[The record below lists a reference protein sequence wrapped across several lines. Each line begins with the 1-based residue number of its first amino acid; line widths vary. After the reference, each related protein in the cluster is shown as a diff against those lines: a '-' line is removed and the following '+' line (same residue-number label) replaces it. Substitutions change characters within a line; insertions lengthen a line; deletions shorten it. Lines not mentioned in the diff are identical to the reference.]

1 MRDEL
6 FYMGQE
12 IISHKSEIAQGVI
25 HYQEQRYS
33 DQLKLSG
40 VKMEQITEWRMQLI
54 EMLGQSLFEDKAVSL
69 DKVTEWTGRVGKVA
83 LEKGIPLNESLKTLS
98 AFRTA
103 IWDIFSEQLR
113 DQRISASFMLQVNSE
128 INPILDE
135 IVYLLNEVFR
145 TQQKDQL
152 ALIHTA
158 MDELSAPIVPIA
170 DKVAILPLI
179 GEIDT
184 HRASSVMETAL
195 KKSSELQLK
204 YLFID
209 ISGVAI
215 MDTMVSHN
223 IYQIINALKMMG
235 VQSVLTG
242 IRPEVAHTL
251 GNLGITFEDLKT
263 SASLKKALEDI
274 GFNQYEVVL
283 PV

>member
-6 FYMGQE
+6 LYFGKQ
-12 IISHKSEIAQGVI
+12 IVSHKSEIAQGVI
-25 HYQEQRYS
+25 RYQEQNFS
-33 DQLKLSG
+33 EQLTLSG
-40 VKMEQITEWRMQLI
+40 LKMEEVTEWRMQLI
-54 EMLGQSLFEDKAVSL
+54 EILGQSLYEDKVESSRRV
-69 DKVTEWTGRVGKVA
+69 KEWTDKVGKVA
-83 LEKGIPLNESLKTLS
+83 LEYELPLNESLKTLS
-98 AFRTA
+98 GFRTA
-103 IWDIFSEQLR
+103 IWDIFNEQLN
-113 DQRISASFMLQVNSE
+113 DNQISASLMLQVNKE

-135 IVYLLNEVFR
+135 IAYLLNEVFR
-145 TQQKDQL
+145 TEQNDQI

-158 MDELSAPIVPIA
+158 MDELSAPVVPIA
-170 DKVAILPLI
+170 EKIAILPLI

-184 HRASSVMETAL
+184 HRASAIMETAL
-195 KKSSELQLK
+195 KKTSDLQLD

-274 GFNQYEVVL
+274 GFTQYEVVL
-283 PV
+283 SV

>member
-6 FYMGQE
+6 LYLGKQ
-12 IISHKSEIAQGVI
+12 IVSHKSEIAQGVI
-25 HYQEQRYS
+25 RYQEQKFS
-33 DQLKLSG
+33 DQLTLSG
-40 VKMEQITEWRMQLI
+40 LKMEQVTEWRMQLI
-54 EMLGQSLFEDKAVSL
+54 EMLGQSLYEDKVESSR
-69 DKVTEWTGRVGKVA
+69 KVKEWTGKVGEVA
-83 LEKGIPLNESLKTLS
+83 IENGMALNESLKTLS
-98 AFRTA
+98 GFRTA
-103 IWDIFSEQLR
+103 IWDIFMEQLN
-113 DQRISASFMLQVNSE
+113 DEQISASLMLQVNKE

-135 IVYLLNEVFR
+135 IAYQLYEVFR
-145 TQQKDQL
+145 TQEKDQI

-158 MDELSAPIVPIA
+158 MDELSAPVVPIA
-170 DKVAILPLI
+170 EKIAILPLI

-184 HRASSVMETAL
+184 HRASAIMETAL
-195 KKSSELQLK
+195 KKSSDLQLD

-251 GNLGITFEDLKT
+251 GNLGITFENLKT
-263 SASLKKALEDI
+263 SSSLKKALEDI
-274 GFNQYEVVL
+274 GFTQYEAVL
-283 PV
+283 SV

>member
-6 FYMGQE
+6 VYIGQE

-25 HYQEQRYS
+25 QNQEQRYA
-33 DQLKLSG
+33 DQLTFSG
-40 VKMEQITEWRMQLI
+40 LKMEQVTDWRTQLI
-54 EMLGQSLFEDKAVSL
+54 EMLGESLYEPKEESL
-69 DKVTEWTGRVGKVA
+69 KKVREWTGKVGKVA
-83 LEKGIPLNESLKTLS
+83 LEKGLPLNDSLKALS

-103 IWDIFSEQLR
+103 IWGNFTDELH
-113 DQRISASFMLQVNSE
+113 DNRISASLMLQVNE
-128 INPILDE
+128 MINPLLDE
-135 IVYLLNEVFR
+135 IAQLLNELFR
-145 TQQKDQL
+145 TQQNDQL

-170 DKVAILPLI
+170 DKIAILPLI

-195 KKSSELQLK
+195 KKSSELQLD

-263 SASLKKALEDI
+263 SSSLKKALEDI
-274 GFNQYEVVL
+274 GFTQYEVIL

>member
-6 FYMGQE
+6 LYLGKQ
-12 IISHKSEIAQGVI
+12 IVSHKSEIAQGVI
-25 HYQEQRYS
+25 RYQEQKFS
-33 DQLKLSG
+33 DQHTLS
-40 VKMEQITEWRMQLI
+40 VLKMEQVTEWRMQLI
-54 EMLGQSLFEDKAVSL
+54 EMLGQSLYEDKVESSR
-69 DKVTEWTGRVGKVA
+69 KVKEWTGKVGEVA
-83 LEKGIPLNESLKTLS
+83 IENGMALNESLKTLS
-98 AFRTA
+98 GFRTA
-103 IWDIFSEQLR
+103 IWDIFMEQLND
-113 DQRISASFMLQVNSE
+113 DQISASLMLQVNKE

-135 IVYLLNEVFR
+135 IAYQLNEVFR
-145 TQQKDQL
+145 TQEKDQI

-158 MDELSAPIVPIA
+158 MDELSAPVVPIA
-170 DKVAILPLI
+170 EKIAILPLI

-184 HRASSVMETAL
+184 HRASAIMETAL
-195 KKSSELQLK
+195 KKSSDLQLD

-263 SASLKKALEDI
+263 SSSLKKALEDI
-274 GFNQYEVVL
+274 GFTQYEAVL
-283 PV
+283 SV

>member
-1 MRDEL
+1 MREEL
-6 FYMGQE
+6 FYIGQE
-12 IISHKSEIAQGVI
+12 IVSHKSEIAQGVI

-33 DQLKLSG
+33 DQIKLSG

-54 EMLGQSLFEDKAVSL
+54 EMLGQSLFEDKAESL
-69 DKVTEWTGRVGKVA
+69 DKVKEWTGRVGKVA
-83 LEKGIPLNESLKTLS
+83 LEKGLSLNESLKTLS

-103 IWDIFSEQLR
+103 IWDIFSEQLL
-113 DQRISASFMLQVNSE
+113 DHQISAALMLQVNSE

-135 IVYLLNEVFR
+135 IAYLLNEVCR

-195 KKSSELQLK
+195 KKSSELKLD

-242 IRPEVAHTL
+242 IRPEVAQTL

-283 PV
+283 PL

>member
-6 FYMGQE
+6 VYLGQE
-12 IISHKSEIAQGVI
+12 IVAHKSDIAQGVI
-25 HYQEQRYS
+25 EYQQKQYS
-33 DQLKLSG
+33 EQLKFSG
-40 VKMEQITEWRMQLI
+40 VKMEQVTEWRIELI
-54 EMLGQSLFEDKAVSL
+54 KMLGESLQEEQKDSL
-69 DKVTEWTGRVGKVA
+69 IKISEWTQKVGKIA
-83 LEKGIPLNESLKTLS
+83 IEKGIPLNESIKTLS

-103 IWDIFSEQLR
+103 IWDIFTKQISENQ
-113 DQRISASFMLQVNSE
+113 IAASLMLQVNKK
-128 INPILDE
+128 INPLLDE
-135 IVYLLNEVFR
+135 IAYLFNELFVN
-145 TQQKDQL
+145 QQKDQL

-170 DKVAILPLI
+170 NKIAILPLI

-195 KKSSELQLK
+195 KKSSDLELD

-251 GNLGITFEDLKT
+251 GNLGITFDDLKT
-263 SASLKKALEDI
+263 SSSLKQALEDI
-274 GFNQYEVVL
+274 GFTQYEVIL
-283 PV
+283 PL

>member
-6 FYMGQE
+6 LYLGKQ
-12 IISHKSEIAQGVI
+12 IVSHKSEIAQGVI
-25 HYQEQRYS
+25 RYQEQKFS
-33 DQLKLSG
+33 DQLTLS
-40 VKMEQITEWRMQLI
+40 VLKMEQITEWRMQLI
-54 EMLGQSLFEDKAVSL
+54 EMLGQSLYEDKVESSR
-69 DKVTEWTGRVGKVA
+69 KVKEWTGKVGEVA
-83 LEKGIPLNESLKTLS
+83 IENGMALNESLKTLS
-98 AFRTA
+98 GFRTA
-103 IWDIFSEQLR
+103 IWDIFMEQLND
-113 DQRISASFMLQVNSE
+113 DQISASLMLQVNKE

-135 IVYLLNEVFR
+135 IAYQLNEVFR
-145 TQQKDQL
+145 TQEKDQI

-158 MDELSAPIVPIA
+158 MDELSAPVVPIA
-170 DKVAILPLI
+170 EKIAILPLI

-184 HRASSVMETAL
+184 HRASAIMETAL
-195 KKSSELQLK
+195 KKSSDLQLD

-263 SASLKKALEDI
+263 SSSLKKALEDI
-274 GFNQYEVVL
+274 GFTQYEAVL
-283 PV
+283 SV

>member
-6 FYMGQE
+6 FYIGQE

-54 EMLGQSLFEDKAVSL
+54 EMLGQSLFEEKAVSL

-103 IWDIFSEQLR
+103 IWDIFSEKLR
-113 DQRISASFMLQVNSE
+113 DQQISASLMLQVNSE

-135 IVYLLNEVFR
+135 IAYLLNEVFR

-195 KKSSELQLK
+195 KKSSELQLE

>member
-1 MRDEL
+1 
-6 FYMGQE
+6 MGKQ
-12 IISHKSEIAQGVI
+12 IVSHKSEIAQGVI
-25 HYQEQRYS
+25 RYQEQKFS
-33 DQLKLSG
+33 DQLTLSG
-40 VKMEQITEWRMQLI
+40 LKMEQVTEWRMQLI
-54 EMLGQSLFEDKAVSL
+54 EMLGQSLYEDKIESSR
-69 DKVTEWTGRVGKVA
+69 KVKEWTGKVGKVA
-83 LEKGIPLNESLKTLS
+83 LENGLPLNESLKTLS
-98 AFRTA
+98 GFRTA
-103 IWDIFSEQLR
+103 IWDIFMEQLN
-113 DQRISASFMLQVNSE
+113 DEQISASLMLHVNKE

-135 IVYLLNEVFR
+135 IAYQLNEVFR

-158 MDELSAPIVPIA
+158 MDELSAPVVPIA
-170 DKVAILPLI
+170 EKIAILPLI

-184 HRASSVMETAL
+184 HRASAIMETAL
-195 KKSSELQLK
+195 KKSSDLQLD

-251 GNLGITFEDLKT
+251 GSLGITFEDLKT

-274 GFNQYEVVL
+274 GFTQYEVVL
-283 PV
+283 SV

>member
-6 FYMGQE
+6 VYLGQE
-12 IISHKSEIAQGVI
+12 IVAHKSDIAQGVI
-25 HYQEQRYS
+25 EYQQKQYS
-33 DQLKLSG
+33 EQLKFSG
-40 VKMEQITEWRMQLI
+40 VKMEQVTEWRIELI
-54 EMLGQSLFEDKAVSL
+54 EMLGVSL
-69 DKVTEWTGRVGKVA
+69 QEEQKDSLIKISEWTQKVGKIA
-83 LEKGIPLNESLKTLS
+83 IEKGIPLNESIKTLS

-103 IWDIFSEQLR
+103 IWDIFNKQ
-113 DQRISASFMLQVNSE
+113 ISDNQIAASLMLQVNKK
-128 INPILDE
+128 INPLLDE
-135 IVYLLNEVFR
+135 IAYLFNELFIS
-145 TQQKDQL
+145 QQKDQL

-170 DKVAILPLI
+170 NKIAILPLI

-195 KKSSELQLK
+195 KKSSDLELD

-251 GNLGITFEDLKT
+251 GNLGITFDDLKT
-263 SASLKKALEDI
+263 SSSLKQALEDI
-274 GFNQYEVVL
+274 GFTQYEVIL
-283 PV
+283 PL

>member
-6 FYMGQE
+6 VYLGQE
-12 IISHKSEIAQGVI
+12 IVSHKSDIAQGVI
-25 HYQEQRYS
+25 EYQEKRYS
-33 DQLKLSG
+33 EQLKFSG
-40 VKMEQITEWRMQLI
+40 VKMEQVTEWRIELI
-54 EMLGQSLFEDKAVSL
+54 QMLGESLQEEQKDSL
-69 DKVTEWTGRVGKVA
+69 IKISEWTQKVGKIA

-98 AFRTA
+98 AFRTT
-103 IWDIFSEQLR
+103 IWDIFTKQ
-113 DQRISASFMLQVNSE
+113 ISDNQITASLMLQVNKK
-128 INPILDE
+128 INPLLDE
-135 IVYLLNEVFR
+135 IAYLLNELFVK
-145 TQQKDQL
+145 QQKDQL

-170 DKVAILPLI
+170 DKIAILPLI

-184 HRASSVMETAL
+184 HRATSIMETAL
-195 KKSSELQLK
+195 KKSSELELD

-242 IRPEVAHTL
+242 IRPEFAHTL
-251 GNLGITFEDLKT
+251 GNLGITFDDLKT
-263 SASLKKALEDI
+263 SSSLKQALEDI
-274 GFNQYEVVL
+274 GFTQYEVVL
-283 PV
+283 PL

>member
-195 KKSSELQLK
+195 KKSSELQLE

>member
-6 FYMGQE
+6 FYFGKQ
-12 IISHKSEIAQGVI
+12 IVSHKSEIAQGVI
-25 HYQEQRYS
+25 RYQEQNFS
-33 DQLKLSG
+33 DQLTLSG
-40 VKMEQITEWRMQLI
+40 LKMEQVTEWRKQLI
-54 EMLGQSLFEDKAVSL
+54 EILGQSLYD
-69 DKVTEWTGRVGKVA
+69 DKVESSLRVKEWTDKVGKAA
-83 LEKGIPLNESLKTLS
+83 LENGIPLNEALKTLS
-98 AFRTA
+98 GFRTA
-103 IWDIFSEQLR
+103 IWDIFIDQLK
-113 DQRISASFMLQVNSE
+113 DNQISASLMLQVNKE

-135 IVYLLNEVFR
+135 IAYLLNELSS
-145 TQQKDQL
+145 TQQKDQI

-158 MDELSAPIVPIA
+158 MDELSAPVVPIA
-170 DKVAILPLI
+170 EKIAILPLI

-184 HRASSVMETAL
+184 DRANAIMETAL
-195 KKSSELQLK
+195 KKSSDLQLD

-223 IYQIINALKMMG
+223 IYQIIYALKMMG

-274 GFNQYEVVL
+274 GFTQYEVVL
-283 PV
+283 SV

>member
-6 FYMGQE
+6 LYLGKQ
-12 IISHKSEIAQGVI
+12 IVSHKSEIAQGVI
-25 HYQEQRYS
+25 RYQEQKLS
-33 DQLKLSG
+33 DQLTLS
-40 VKMEQITEWRMQLI
+40 VLKMEQVTEWRMQLI
-54 EMLGQSLFEDKAVSL
+54 EMLGQSLYEDKVESSR
-69 DKVTEWTGRVGKVA
+69 KVKEWTGKVGKVA
-83 LEKGIPLNESLKTLS
+83 LENGMPLNESLKTLS
-98 AFRTA
+98 GFRTA
-103 IWDIFSEQLR
+103 IWDIFMEQLND
-113 DQRISASFMLQVNSE
+113 DQISASLMLQVNKE

-135 IVYLLNEVFR
+135 IAYQLNEVFR
-145 TQQKDQL
+145 IQEKDQI

-158 MDELSAPIVPIA
+158 MDELSAPVVPIA
-170 DKVAILPLI
+170 EKIAILPLI

-184 HRASSVMETAL
+184 HRASAIMETAL
-195 KKSSELQLK
+195 KKSSDLQLD

-263 SASLKKALEDI
+263 SSSLKKALEDI
-274 GFNQYEVVL
+274 GFTQYEVVL
-283 PV
+283 SV

>member
-6 FYMGQE
+6 LYLGKQ
-12 IISHKSEIAQGVI
+12 IVSHKSEIAQGVI
-25 HYQEQRYS
+25 RYQEQKLS
-33 DQLKLSG
+33 DQLTLS
-40 VKMEQITEWRMQLI
+40 VLKMEQVTEWRMQLI
-54 EMLGQSLFEDKAVSL
+54 EMLGQSLYEDKVESSR
-69 DKVTEWTGRVGKVA
+69 KVKEWTGEVGEVA
-83 LEKGIPLNESLKTLS
+83 IENGMALNESLKTLS
-98 AFRTA
+98 GFRTA
-103 IWDIFSEQLR
+103 IWDIFMEQLND
-113 DQRISASFMLQVNSE
+113 DQISASLMLQVNKE

-135 IVYLLNEVFR
+135 IAYQLNEVFR
-145 TQQKDQL
+145 TQEKDQI

-158 MDELSAPIVPIA
+158 MDELSAPVVPIA
-170 DKVAILPLI
+170 EKIAILPLI

-184 HRASSVMETAL
+184 HRASAIMETAL
-195 KKSSELQLK
+195 KKSSDLQLD

-263 SASLKKALEDI
+263 SSSLKKALEDI
-274 GFNQYEVVL
+274 GFTQYEAVL
-283 PV
+283 SV

>member
-6 FYMGQE
+6 VYLGQE
-12 IISHKSEIAQGVI
+12 IVAHKSDIAQGVI
-25 HYQEQRYS
+25 EYQQKQYS
-33 DQLKLSG
+33 EQLKFSG
-40 VKMEQITEWRMQLI
+40 VKMEQVTEWRIELI
-54 EMLGQSLFEDKAVSL
+54 EMLGVSL
-69 DKVTEWTGRVGKVA
+69 QEEQKDSLIKISEWTQKVGKIA
-83 LEKGIPLNESLKTLS
+83 IEKGISLNESIKTLS

-103 IWDIFSEQLR
+103 IWDIFNKQ
-113 DQRISASFMLQVNSE
+113 ISDNQIAASLMLQVNKK
-128 INPILDE
+128 INPLLDE
-135 IVYLLNEVFR
+135 IAYLFNELFIS
-145 TQQKDQL
+145 QQKDQL

-170 DKVAILPLI
+170 NKIAILPLI

-195 KKSSELQLK
+195 KKSSDLELD

-251 GNLGITFEDLKT
+251 GNLGITFDDLKT
-263 SASLKKALEDI
+263 SSSLKQALEDI
-274 GFNQYEVVL
+274 GFTQYEVIL
-283 PV
+283 PL

>member
-6 FYMGQE
+6 LYLGKQ
-12 IISHKSEIAQGVI
+12 IVSHKSEIAQGVI
-25 HYQEQRYS
+25 RYEDQKFS
-33 DQLKLSG
+33 DQLTLSG
-40 VKMEQITEWRMQLI
+40 LKMEQVTEWRMQLI
-54 EMLGQSLFEDKAVSL
+54 EMLGQSLYEDKIESSRRV
-69 DKVTEWTGRVGKVA
+69 KEWTGKVGKVA
-83 LEKGIPLNESLKTLS
+83 LENGLPLNESLKTLS
-98 AFRTA
+98 GFRTA
-103 IWDIFSEQLR
+103 IWDIFMEQLN
-113 DQRISASFMLQVNSE
+113 DEQISASLMLHVNKE

-135 IVYLLNEVFR
+135 IAYQLNEVFR
-145 TQQKDQL
+145 SQQKDQI

-158 MDELSAPIVPIA
+158 MDELSAPVVPIA
-170 DKVAILPLI
+170 EKIAILPLI

-184 HRASSVMETAL
+184 HRASAIMETAL
-195 KKSSELQLK
+195 KKSSDLQLD

-263 SASLKKALEDI
+263 SSSLKKALEDI
-274 GFNQYEVVL
+274 GFTQYEVVL
-283 PV
+283 SV

>member
-6 FYMGQE
+6 LYLGKQ
-12 IISHKSEIAQGVI
+12 IVSHKSEIAQGVI
-25 HYQEQRYS
+25 RYHEQKFS
-33 DQLKLSG
+33 EQLTLAG
-40 VKMEQITEWRMQLI
+40 LKMEQVTEWRMQLI
-54 EMLGQSLFEDKAVSL
+54 ELLGQSLYEDKVESSRRI
-69 DKVTEWTGRVGKVA
+69 KEWTDKVGKVA
-83 LEKGIPLNESLKTLS
+83 LEYGLPLNESLKTLS
-98 AFRTA
+98 GFRTA
-103 IWDIFSEQLR
+103 IWDIFTEQL
-113 DQRISASFMLQVNSE
+113 DDNQIPASLMLQVNKE

-135 IVYLLNEVFR
+135 IAYLLNEVFR
-145 TQQKDQL
+145 TQQKDQID
-152 ALIHTA
+152 LIHTA
-158 MDELSAPIVPIA
+158 MDELSAPVVPIA
-170 DKVAILPLI
+170 EKIAILPLI
-179 GEIDT
+179 GEVDT
-184 HRASSVMETAL
+184 HRASAIMETAL
-195 KKSSELQLK
+195 KKSSDLQLD

-274 GFNQYEVVL
+274 GFTQYEVVL
-283 PV
+283 SV

>member
-6 FYMGQE
+6 LYLGKQ
-12 IISHKSEIAQGVI
+12 IVSHKSEIAQGVI
-25 HYQEQRYS
+25 RYQEQKFS
-33 DQLKLSG
+33 DQLTLSG
-40 VKMEQITEWRMQLI
+40 LKMEQVTEWRMQLI
-54 EMLGQSLFEDKAVSL
+54 EMLGQSLYEDKIESSRRV
-69 DKVTEWTGRVGKVA
+69 KEWTGKVGKVA
-83 LEKGIPLNESLKTLS
+83 LENGLPLNESLKTLS
-98 AFRTA
+98 GFRTA
-103 IWDIFSEQLR
+103 IWDIFMEQLN
-113 DQRISASFMLQVNSE
+113 DEQISASLMLHVNKE

-135 IVYLLNEVFR
+135 IAYQLNEVFR
-145 TQQKDQL
+145 SQQKDQI

-158 MDELSAPIVPIA
+158 MDELSAPVVPIA
-170 DKVAILPLI
+170 EKIAILPLI

-184 HRASSVMETAL
+184 HRASAIMETAL
-195 KKSSELQLK
+195 KKSSDLQLD

-263 SASLKKALEDI
+263 SSSLKKALEDI
-274 GFNQYEVVL
+274 GFTQYEVVL
-283 PV
+283 SV

>member
-6 FYMGQE
+6 VYIGQE

-25 HYQEQRYS
+25 QNQEQRYA
-33 DQLKLSG
+33 DQLTFSG
-40 VKMEQITEWRMQLI
+40 LKMEQVTDWRTQLI
-54 EMLGQSLFEDKAVSL
+54 EMLGESLNEPKEESL
-69 DKVTEWTGRVGKVA
+69 KKVREWTGKVGKVA
-83 LEKGIPLNESLKTLS
+83 LEKGLPLNDSLKALS

-103 IWDIFSEQLR
+103 IWGNFTDELH
-113 DQRISASFMLQVNSE
+113 DNRISASLMLQVNE
-128 INPILDE
+128 MINPLLDE
-135 IVYLLNEVFR
+135 IAQLLNELFR
-145 TQQKDQL
+145 TQQNDQL

-170 DKVAILPLI
+170 DKIAILPLI

-195 KKSSELQLK
+195 KKSSELQLD

-263 SASLKKALEDI
+263 SSSLKKALEDI
-274 GFNQYEVVL
+274 GFTQYEVIL

>member
-6 FYMGQE
+6 LYLGQE
-12 IISHKSEIAQGVI
+12 IVSHKSEIAQGVI
-25 HYQEQRYS
+25 LYQEQKYS
-33 DQLKLSG
+33 DQLTLSG
-40 VKMEQITEWRMQLI
+40 VDMEQVTEWRMQLI
-54 EMLGQSLFEDKAVSL
+54 EILGESLIVDKEASFQRIR
-69 DKVTEWTGRVGKVA
+69 EWTERVGKVA
-83 LEKGIPLNESLKTLS
+83 LEKGLPLNESLKILS
-98 AFRTA
+98 TFRTA
-103 IWDIFSEQLR
+103 IWDIFSEQLH
-113 DQRISASFMLQVNSE
+113 DNQISASLMLQVNKE

-135 IVYLLNEVFR
+135 IAYLLNEVSR
-145 TQQKDQL
+145 THQKDQL

-170 DKVAILPLI
+170 DKIAILPLI

-184 HRASSVMETAL
+184 HRARSVMETAL
-195 KKSSELQLK
+195 KKSSDLQLD

-209 ISGVAI
+209 ISGVSI

-223 IYQIINALKMMG
+223 IFQIINALKMMG

-274 GFNQYEVVL
+274 GFSHYEVVL

>member
-6 FYMGQE
+6 FYLGQK
-12 IISHKSEIAQGVI
+12 IVSHKSEIAQGVI

-40 VKMEQITEWRMQLI
+40 IKKEQLTEWRMQLI
-54 EMLGQSLFEDKAVSL
+54 EMLGQSLYEDKVETFR
-69 DKVTEWTGRVGKVA
+69 KVKEWTGRIGKVA
-83 LEKGIPLNESLKTLS
+83 LEKGLPLNESLKTLS

-103 IWDIFSEQLR
+103 IWDIFTEQLH
-113 DQRISASFMLQVNSE
+113 DNQISAALMLQVNKE

-135 IVYLLNEVFR
+135 IAFLLNEVFL

-152 ALIHTA
+152 ALIHNA

-170 DKVAILPLI
+170 EKIAILPLI

-195 KKSSELQLK
+195 RKSSELQLDF
-204 YLFID
+204 LFID

-263 SASLKKALEDI
+263 SASLKKALEDV
-274 GFNQYEVVL
+274 GFTQYKMVL

>member
-6 FYMGQE
+6 LYLGQE
-12 IISHKSEIAQGVI
+12 IVSHKSEIAQGVI
-25 HYQEQRYS
+25 LYQEQKYS
-33 DQLKLSG
+33 DQLTLSG
-40 VKMEQITEWRMQLI
+40 VDMEQVTEWRMQLI
-54 EMLGQSLFEDKAVSL
+54 EILGESLIVDKEASFQRIR
-69 DKVTEWTGRVGKVA
+69 EWAERVGKVA
-83 LEKGIPLNESLKTLS
+83 LEKGLPLNESLKILS
-98 AFRTA
+98 TFRTA
-103 IWDIFSEQLR
+103 IWDIFSEQLH
-113 DQRISASFMLQVNSE
+113 DNQISASLMLQVNKE

-135 IVYLLNEVFR
+135 IAYLLNEVSR
-145 TQQKDQL
+145 THQKDQL

-170 DKVAILPLI
+170 DKIAILPLI

-184 HRASSVMETAL
+184 HRARSVMETAL
-195 KKSSELQLK
+195 KKSSDLQLD

-274 GFNQYEVVL
+274 GFAHYEVVL

>member
-103 IWDIFSEQLR
+103 IWDIFSEKLR
-113 DQRISASFMLQVNSE
+113 DQQISASLMLQVNSE

-135 IVYLLNEVFR
+135 IAYLLNEVFR

-195 KKSSELQLK
+195 KKSSELQLE

>member
-6 FYMGQE
+6 VYLGQE
-12 IISHKSEIAQGVI
+12 IVSHKSVIAQGVL

-33 DQLKLSG
+33 DQLRISG
-40 VKMEQITEWRMQLI
+40 VNMEQVTEWRMQLI
-54 EMLGQSLFEDKAVSL
+54 EMLGESLYEDEGESFQKIR
-69 DKVTEWTGRVGKVA
+69 EWTGKVGKVA
-83 LEKGIPLNESLKTLS
+83 LEKGLPLNESLKTLS
-98 AFRTA
+98 VFRTA
-103 IWDIFSEQLR
+103 IWDIFTEQLH
-113 DQRISASFMLQVNSE
+113 DNQISATLMLQVNKG
-128 INPILDE
+128 INPLLDE
-135 IVYLLNEVFR
+135 IAYLLNEIFR

-158 MDELSAPIVPIA
+158 MDELSAPIVPVAEKI
-170 DKVAILPLI
+170 AILPLI
-179 GEIDT
+179 GDIDT

-195 KKSSELQLK
+195 KKSSELQLD

-223 IYQIINALKMMG
+223 IYQIVNALKMMG

-274 GFNQYEVVL
+274 GFTHYEVVL